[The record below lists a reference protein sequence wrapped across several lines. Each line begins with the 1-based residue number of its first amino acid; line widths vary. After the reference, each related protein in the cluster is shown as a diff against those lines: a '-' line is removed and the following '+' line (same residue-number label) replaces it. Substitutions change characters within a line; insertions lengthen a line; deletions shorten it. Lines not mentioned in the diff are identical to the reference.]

1 MHFVILLFIS
11 IMHDQS
17 EETEPVLCFQ
27 HMSHHIL
34 LNSEVQT
41 DGALPGR
48 QENQMSI
55 IKSSCCIEILLF
67 NPNIVC
73 NTNHYTWI
81 INIFVPAHEV

>member
-1 MHFVILLFIS
+1 
-11 IMHDQS
+11 MHDQS

-55 IKSSCCIEILLF
+55 IKSSCYIEILLF
-67 NPNIVC
+67 NP
-73 NTNHYTWI
+73 I
-81 INIFVPAHEV
+81 IGIITYG

>member
-1 MHFVILLFIS
+1 
-11 IMHDQS
+11 MHDQS
-17 EETEPVLCFQ
+17 EENEPVLCFQ

-55 IKSSCCIEILLF
+55 IKSVCCIEI
-67 NPNIVC
+67 
-73 NTNHYTWI
+73 
-81 INIFVPAHEV
+81 